1 MRVCGSTVG
10 ATMRTLPC
18 TGMPWAVR
26 TWAMVPTWMRSSS
39 AAVTSAR
46 HSSRP
51 WRTMRNS
58 SVPLPSTA
66 PTVALRALMVPLS
79 GARTWVCCR
88 RCCCTTRVALA
99 AATRALA
106 TCSAVWYWVICCS
119 LKAPVACSVRAR
131 AALALA
137 SWALASASSTFAF
150 AWATSA
156 CTLSDAKVAS
166 TCPARTTSPTL
177 ARTSSRRRPLASLPM
192 LASCQAATLPL
203 ALSCTAQGLRCGCT
217 VVTVRAGLG
226 ATAWALSAAWEFIE
240 KRPIALMDRARAATE

>member
-18 TGMPWAVR
+18 TVAPLAVL
-26 TWAMVPTWMRSSS
+26 TKAVVPTRMRSSS

-88 RCCCTTRVALA
+88 RCCCTASVALA
-99 AATRALA
+99 AVTRAMA
-106 TCSAVWYWVICCS
+106 TCSVVWYWVICCS
-119 LKAPVACSVRAR
+119 LRAPVVCSVRAR
-131 AALALA
+131 AALPLA
-137 SWALASASSTFAF
+137 SWALASASSTLAR
-150 AWATSA
+150 AWTTSA
-156 CTLSDAKVAS
+156 CALSAAKVAS

-203 ALSCTAQGLRCGCT
+203 ALSCTAHGLRCGCT
-217 VVTVRAGLG
+217 VVTVSAGLG
-226 ATAWALSAAWEFIE
+226 AAALLSSAA
-240 KRPIALMDRARAATE
+240 